1 MLAQSARIVCARRS
15 EEDPSEKG
23 ATMVER
29 RGFGSGGDLDGGG
42 VVDAA
47 QTPVVQVMGE
57 GIQDSAVE
65 PQGGLHEGWAVQPQ
79 SWGASD
85 DDSRREGASGQAAF
99 PPSFD
104 ASRGPSHSDSF
115 PQDGPSWNGSWQLGA
130 SPADRSSRQ
139 APDAGGA
146 PLGSPGHPDCSAAAK
161 AGVKPLVLGVLSVIT
176 VGIPAVS
183 IIAGVFAVATS
194 IGVIK
199 RFGKN
204 GKAIA
209 GRVCGI
215 AGIALSVVIIAV
227 GVLGSAM
234 LTTHVSDFVSPSDG
248 GFHVSGLFDE
258 DNSSEYY
265 MGVDADD
272 RAAEEAVRVEL
283 DKFAAGDPAL
293 AEWLAAEIDEMFSLS
308 GYAFSDIGVDP
319 RAVADWLMADFSYE
333 MDSAYTFS
341 DGTGTVYADLEVRD
355 VFELFGE
362 FGDASQDMIDS
373 GQLHGMDEATAL
385 GQLGQAFVAA
395 MDATANSHVDFF
407 AAFDVVEEDGVWT
420 VDQASWE
427 EEIAIAFGLY

>member
-1 MLAQSARIVCARRS
+1 M
-15 EEDPSEKG
+15 D
-23 ATMVER
+23 ER
-29 RGFGSGGDLDGGG
+29 RGFGSSGDPDGDG

-65 PQGGLHEGWAVQPQ
+65 PQGDLHEGWAVQPQ
-79 SWGASD
+79 GWGASD
-85 DDSRREGASGQAAF
+85 EDSQREDASGQTAS
-99 PPSFD
+99 PSSFD
-104 ASRGPSHSDSF
+104 ASQGSSRSDCF
-115 PQDGPSWNGSWQLGA
+115 PQIDPARGGSWQPGA
-130 SPADRSSRQ
+130 FPTDGSPRQ
-139 APDAGGA
+139 APNAGGI
-146 PLGSPGHPDCSAAAK
+146 PLGSSGRPDSDAAAK
-161 AGVKPLVLGVLSVIT
+161 AGVKPLVLGILSVVT
-176 VGIPAVS
+176 VGIPIVS
-183 IIAGVFAVATS
+183 IIAGAFAVATS
-194 IGVIK
+194 AGVIK

-215 AGIALSVVIIAV
+215 VGIALSVVIIAV

-234 LTTHVSDFVSPSDG
+234 LTAHVSDFVSPSDG
-248 GFHVSGLFDE
+248 GFRVSGLFDE
-258 DNSSEYY
+258 DDSSEYY
-265 MGVDADD
+265 TGVDADD
-272 RAAEEAVRVEL
+272 RAAEEAVRAEL

-293 AEWLAAEIDEMFSLS
+293 AEWLAAEVDEMFSSS

-319 RAVADWLMADFSYE
+319 QAVADWMMADFSYE

-355 VFELFGE
+355 VFELFSE

-395 MDATANSHVDFF
+395 MDATANSHTDFF
-407 AAFDVVEEDGVWT
+407 AAFDVVEEDGAWT